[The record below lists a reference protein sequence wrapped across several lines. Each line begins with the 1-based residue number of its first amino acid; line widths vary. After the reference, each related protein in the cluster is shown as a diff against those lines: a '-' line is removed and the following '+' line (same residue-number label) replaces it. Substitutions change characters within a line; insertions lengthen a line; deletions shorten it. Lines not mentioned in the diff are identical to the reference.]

1 MNPNF
6 KLNLLTLSLL
16 AITSIAH
23 AEEEVSTQ
31 ELDEIQVK
39 SKHIAK
45 EKKVF
50 TEGQAKSSR
59 ERVYQSSEN
68 IDTIVRSMPGV
79 FTQQDKGS
87 GVLAVNIRGDSG
99 LGRVNTMVDG
109 VTQTFYS
116 TSADAG
122 RSGSSSQFGT
132 ALDPNFI
139 AGVDV
144 TKGSFSGAN
153 GINTLSGTANF
164 RTLRVD
170 DVVHGNNTFGLLTK
184 GLTGTNSTKSNFMA
198 TGAVQKWFDSGA
210 RLGALY
216 GYSHRNI
223 EQNYKVGGGGQR
235 IGNFGEEYLD
245 RKKQEYFES
254 NLLKFDHEQ
263 NLWVRDFSK
272 RNAVGKSYWDYPFSK
287 NITILKFCKEIMSMT
302 WKEAGKRIW
311 HRNGI

>member
-16 AITSIAH
+16 AITNIAH
-23 AEEEVSTQ
+23 AEDEVSTQ

-39 SKHIAK
+39 GKHIAK
-45 EKKVF
+45 EKKIF

-59 ERVYQSSEN
+59 ERIYQSSEN

-144 TKGSFSGAN
+144 TKGSFTGAN

-216 GYSHRNI
+216 GYSHRNV

-245 RKKQEYFES
+245 RK
-254 NLLKFDHEQ
+254 N
-263 NLWVRDFSK
+263 
-272 RNAVGKSYWDYPFSK
+272 K
-287 NITILKFCKEIMSMT
+287 NILRATY
-302 WKEAGKRIW
+302 
-311 HRNGI
+311 